1 MNLETVKFG
10 KNIFIFKNFN
20 HLFLISVLGALL
32 EHAEFKFLNQI
43 IKFPK
48 IGVETGKF
56 GKITFSTK
64 FLINFS

>member
-20 HLFLISVLGALL
+20 QLFLTAVLGAL
-32 EHAEFKFLNQI
+32 EHAESKFLNQI

-48 IGVETGKF
+48 MGVETG
-56 GKITFSTK
+56 
-64 FLINFS
+64 NY